1 MSHSSGGGYESP
13 PALAIGAIMFAGI
26 MMAMSGIFSAISGLF
41 ALVKDDFYV
50 ALPNYIVEI
59 DPTTWGYIHLGL
71 GILVAFAGFAVISG
85 ATWARVI
92 GIILAVLSAIANFAF
107 IPYYPIWSI
116 IVIAIDVI
124 VIWALAV
131 HGRAM
136 STG

>member
-1 MSHSSGGGYESP
+1 MSHSSGGYESP
-13 PALAIGAIMFAGI
+13 PGLAIGAIMFAGI

-50 ALPNYIVEI
+50 ATPNYIFEI
-59 DPTTWGYIHLGL
+59 DPTTWGYVHLGL

-92 GIILAVLSAIANFAF
+92 GIILAVVSAVVNFGF

-116 IVIAIDVI
+116 IVIAIDVV

-136 STG
+136 QTA

>member
-1 MSHSSGGGYESP
+1 MSHSSGAGYDSP
-13 PALAIGAIMFAGI
+13 PGLAIGAIMFAGI

-107 IPYYPIWSI
+107 IPYYPLWSI
-116 IVIAIDVI
+116 VVIAIDVL

-136 STG
+136 QGA

>member
-1 MSHSSGGGYESP
+1 MSHSSGGYETP
-13 PALAIGAIMFAGI
+13 PAMAVGAIMFAGI
-26 MMAMSGIFSAISGLF
+26 MMAMSGIFSAIAGLF
-41 ALVKDDFYV
+41 ALAKDDFYV
-50 ALPNYIVEI
+50 AVPNYILEI

-92 GIILAVLSAIANFAF
+92 GIILAVVSAIANFGF

-116 IVIAIDVI
+116 IVIAIDVV

-136 STG
+136 QTG

>member
-1 MSHSSGGGYESP
+1 MSHSSGGSYDSP
-13 PALAIGAIMFAGI
+13 PGLAIGAIMFAGI

-92 GIILAVLSAIANFAF
+92 GIILAVVSAIANFGF

-136 STG
+136 STA